1 MFAWSCQALAK
12 ASALRRICSMYNGNL
27 NRGCVEVR
35 ENSPGFP
42 TRSILC
48 VSKHCITRENRYLA
62 GPLLL
67 PTISGRKSDPTLS
80 KTATVNV
87 RHGSLAAVEA
97 STDWRPSGPLS
108 ADVTKAWAV
117 FGLGPILLKKAGV
130 ATQRYQ

>member
-1 MFAWSCQALAK
+1 
-12 ASALRRICSMYNGNL
+12 MYNGNL
-27 NRGCVEVR
+27 NRGCVELR

-97 STDWRPSGPLS
+97 STDWRPVWPPVSRR
-108 ADVTKAWAV
+108 DK
-117 FGLGPILLKKAGV
+117 GLGGV
-130 ATQRYQ
+130 RLRADFVEKGGCCDAEISVIQSV